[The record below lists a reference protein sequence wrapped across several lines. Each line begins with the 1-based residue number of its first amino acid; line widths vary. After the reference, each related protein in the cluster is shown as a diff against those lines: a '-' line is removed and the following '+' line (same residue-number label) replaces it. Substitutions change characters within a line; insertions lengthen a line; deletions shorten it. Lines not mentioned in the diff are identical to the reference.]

1 MTAKVIEF
9 RPRRGLAADPAALV
23 RAARG
28 SMSREEFAAVLS
40 ALLGW
45 DAGPGMIRAWED
57 GVPAPP
63 DVVAECRAAVGRGSL
78 RDGSAAR
85 APSGPAEAHPS
96 GASEAITLPCRVPAT
111 ADAGD
116 LTVWVTATNTSDEAI
131 EHIERVATALAEM
144 HTQVPDR
151 KVLADVMQLHRSAQL
166 LLRGGRQRLRQ
177 TRELIRLDGNVLA
190 HASVLLSNL
199 GENKAAED
207 FGQAALLYLQEAEA
221 SQAAA
226 WYALAKIAR
235 WQHNYA
241 AAADLAR
248 QGLEQR
254 LGSEPITPMTVQL
267 ASYEANAAA
276 LVGDR
281 ARARQ
286 ALARAEVIAGQLPPG
301 GGELSPWS
309 FPPGRQA
316 IFRLSVLLHTGDPG
330 GALLAATAAEDSWAA
345 GDRRNLW
352 TWAQI
357 RIGAAIAHLFQDSL
371 DGGVE
376 QAAPVLE
383 LAPDMRITT
392 VTGWLADLDREL
404 ARSRFSTSQLAIT
417 LRQEIR
423 DFIAGA
429 LREAG

>member
-1 MTAKVIEF
+1 IM
-9 RPRRGLAADPAALV
+9 
-23 RAARG
+23 
-28 SMSREEFAAVLS
+28 
-40 ALLGW
+40 
-45 DAGPGMIRAWED
+45 
-57 GVPAPP
+57 
-63 DVVAECRAAVGRGSL
+63 
-78 RDGSAAR
+78 
-85 APSGPAEAHPS
+85 
-96 GASEAITLPCRVPAT
+96 LPCRVPAT

-116 LTVWVTATNTSDEAI
+116 LTAWITATNTSDEAI
-131 EHIERVATALAEM
+131 KHIERVATALAEM